1 MKWREV
7 YEIEIK
13 LFFLFCFSDSI
24 SNYPSDLQ
32 PHKLI
37 QFEDILTIS
46 TKEGTN
52 ILNAKLRLREI
63 LDTHF
68 VAEIEYPLDKWQH
81 DMTEHRKIDK
91 TT

>member
-1 MKWREV
+1 M
-7 YEIEIK
+7 
-13 LFFLFCFSDSI
+13 
-24 SNYPSDLQ
+24 
-32 PHKLI
+32 I

-91 TT
+91 IA